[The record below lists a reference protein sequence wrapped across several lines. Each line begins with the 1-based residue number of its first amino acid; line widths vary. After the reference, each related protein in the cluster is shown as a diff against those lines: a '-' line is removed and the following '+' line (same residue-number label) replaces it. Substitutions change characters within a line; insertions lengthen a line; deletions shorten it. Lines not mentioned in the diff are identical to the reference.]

1 MVEKFK
7 KLIMFAMIFFIYS
20 NISYASKN
28 YYPEYVDSYKFSG
41 KWFEIARTY
50 NNFQKSCKDSF
61 VEYVYDKNIY
71 NIKNICRSI
80 KDNSVIDY
88 HGVGRSANDNESNF
102 SKIKMTYFYV
112 FSKEY
117 QVVFNDNYKI
127 AVISDDTFNSV
138 WIMSRNEKIEQNK
151 LNDILKF
158 LEKHIDID
166 KLIFENRG

>member
-1 MVEKFK
+1 M
-7 KLIMFAMIFFIYS
+7 
-20 NISYASKN
+20 
-28 YYPEYVDSYKFSG
+28 
-41 KWFEIARTY
+41 
-50 NNFQKSCKDSF
+50 
-61 VEYVYDKNIY
+61 EYVYDINVY

-102 SKIKMTYFYV
+102 SKIKITYFYV